1 MSRKSLMGMVMMKKM
16 NMNGLIIIEDIVR
29 DIDELGIEKIV
40 V

>member
-16 NMNGLIIIEDIVR
+16 NRNGLIIIGDIVR